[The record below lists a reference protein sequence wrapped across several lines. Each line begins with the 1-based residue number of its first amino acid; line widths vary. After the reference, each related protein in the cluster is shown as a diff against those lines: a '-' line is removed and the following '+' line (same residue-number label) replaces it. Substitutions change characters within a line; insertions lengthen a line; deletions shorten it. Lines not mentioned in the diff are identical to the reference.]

1 MFMIS
6 NKFAFIALD
15 VNVSALNSTNPA
27 LTHTVGLPYRLFS
40 VLLFGVGKERR

>member
-15 VNVSALNSTNPA
+15 VIVSAGNSTNPA
-27 LTHTVGLPYRLFS
+27 WTNTVGLPYRLFS
-40 VLLFGVGKERR
+40 VLLFGVGKGRR